1 MLYNCALNPLGA
13 ILEVPYGAL
22 GSTGWTRA
30 IMEDVFDEVFV
41 VLCAAGYSTNWQTAS
56 DYAQVFYERLLPPT
70 RDHESSMLQD
80 LKAGRPT
87 EIESLSLA
95 VVALAEANG
104 LDAPVNRTLGRVIRA
119 REEGSMR

>member
-1 MLYNCALNPLGA
+1 
-13 ILEVPYGAL
+13 
-22 GSTGWTRA
+22 
-30 IMEDVFDEVFV
+30 
-41 VLCAAGYSTNWQTAS
+41 
-56 DYAQVFYERLLPPT
+56 
-70 RDHESSMLQD
+70 MLQD

-119 REEGSMR
+119 REEGSKR